1 MHVLYTVLSNDLNIW
16 LRCNNL
22 MLGKWDDNHYL
33 RSQPLTRPKGPSRDF
48 PPTVFDT
55 QNSYQTVTVT
65 ATYVMQ
71 HLHKMELDTSN
82 PNSGVSLAFYFS
94 KRSSTITMCWSG
106 PNQISFIYLFTYCQ
120 SRTMLISNGSFPEQG
135 CGCSTWTRE
144 VSFLRHLTFCQI
156 GSILLIC
163 VDVLKTG
170 SSLKR

>member
-1 MHVLYTVLSNDLNIW
+1 
-16 LRCNNL
+16 
-22 MLGKWDDNHYL
+22 MLGFAITTTNTAKTTVPWLPTNGLWYTKQLSDC
-33 RSQPLTRPKGPSRDF
+33 DF
-48 PPTVFDT
+48 VK
-55 QNSYQTVTVT
+55 V

-106 PNQISFIYLFTYCQ
+106 PNQISAIYLFTYCQ

-135 CGCSTWTRE
+135 CGCSMWTRE
-144 VSFLRHLTFCQI
+144 VSFLLHLTFCPI